1 LIWNSSQNAEE
12 RIVRDAQRPMLW
24 VVDGQQRATALS
36 ILFGRKW
43 LQKRAEALSVAT
55 NSLLKSLTQ

>member
-1 LIWNSSQNAEE
+1 MGGKIFETKLIIWLIPVEKFDQ
-12 RIVRDAQRPMLW
+12 
-24 VVDGQQRATALS
+24 
-36 ILFGRKW
+36 W

>member
-1 LIWNSSQNAEE
+1 
-12 RIVRDAQRPMLW
+12 MLW